1 MKKRIVAMILTGMMI
16 VTLNACGTKETDA
29 QETVTETQSQDSS
42 ENQTGEKQEAEQE
55 ETAQEAEKTDETE
68 NTEAQENKANA
79 TETNKT
85 ETNETAN
92 NTANNNA
99 NNNAN
104 EIKEG
109 EKLVIPISDLSEK
122 ATFYPVKVDGT
133 EMEVIAGKDS
143 QGKIRTAFNTCQVCY
158 DSGNG
163 YYRQLGEELVCQN
176 CGNSFT
182 MDVVGETGG
191 GCNPVPILEEN
202 RTVTDSEIQISYE
215 FLKESSNIFANW
227 RR

>member
-16 VTLNACGTKETDA
+16 VTLNGCGTKETDA
-29 QETVTETQSQDSS
+29 QETVTETQNQDSS
-42 ENQTGEKQEAEQE
+42 ENQTEEKQEAEQE

-68 NTEAQENKANA
+68 NTEVQEKEANA
-79 TETNKT
+79 T

-92 NTANNNA
+92 NTAN
-99 NNNAN
+99 

-109 EKLVIPISDLSEK
+109 ENLVIPISDLSEK
-122 ATFYPVKVDGT
+122 ATFYPVKLDGT

-143 QGKIRTAFNTCQVCY
+143 QGEIRTAFNTCQVCY
-158 DSGNG
+158 DSENG

-202 RTVTDSEIQISYE
+202 RTVTDSEIQISYD
-215 FLKESSNIFANW
+215 FLKESSDIFANW
-227 RR
+227 KR

>member
-16 VTLNACGTKETDA
+16 VTLNGCGTKETDA
-29 QETVTETQSQDSS
+29 QETVTETQTQDSL
-42 ENQTGEKQEAEQE
+42 ENQTE

-68 NTEAQENKANA
+68 NTEAQEKEANA

-122 ATFYPVKVDGT
+122 ATFYPVEVDGT

-215 FLKESSNIFANW
+215 FLKESSDIFANW
-227 RR
+227 KR

>member
-1 MKKRIVAMILTGMMI
+1 MKKRIVAMMLTGMMI
-16 VTLNACGTKETDA
+16 VTLNGCGTKETDA
-29 QETVTETQSQDSS
+29 QETVTETQNQDSS
-42 ENQTGEKQEAEQE
+42 ENQTGEKQEVEQE

-68 NTEAQENKANA
+68 NTEAQENEANA

-92 NTANNNA
+92 NTANNT
-99 NNNAN
+99 AN

-109 EKLVIPISDLSEK
+109 ENLVIPISDLSEK
-122 ATFYPVKVDGT
+122 ATFYPVEVDGT

-215 FLKESSNIFANW
+215 FLKESSDIFANW
-227 RR
+227 KR

>member
-16 VTLNACGTKETDA
+16 VTLNGCGTKETDA
-29 QETVTETQSQDSS
+29 QETVTETQTQDSL
-42 ENQTGEKQEAEQE
+42 ENQTE

-68 NTEAQENKANA
+68 NTEAQEKEANA

-92 NTANNNA
+92 NTANNT
-99 NNNAN
+99 AN

-122 ATFYPVKVDGT
+122 AMFYPVEVDGT

-215 FLKESSNIFANW
+215 FLKESSDIFANW
-227 RR
+227 KR

>member
-1 MKKRIVAMILTGMMI
+1 MKKRIVAMILTGMMV
-16 VTLNACGTKETDA
+16 VTLNGCGTKEAD
-29 QETVTETQSQDSS
+29 
-42 ENQTGEKQEAEQE
+42 
-55 ETAQEAEKTDETE
+55 
-68 NTEAQENKANA
+68 A

-92 NTANNNA
+92 NTANNT
-99 NNNAN
+99 AN

-109 EKLVIPISDLSEK
+109 EKLVIPVSDLSEK
-122 ATFYPVKVDGT
+122 ASFYPVEVDGT

-202 RTVTDSEIQISYE
+202 RTVTASEIQISYE

>member
-16 VTLNACGTKETDA
+16 VTLNGCGTKETDA
-29 QETVTETQSQDSS
+29 QETVTETQNQDSS
-42 ENQTGEKQEAEQE
+42 ENQTGEKQEAKQE
-55 ETAQEAEKTDETE
+55 ETAQEAEKTDGTE
-68 NTEAQENKANA
+68 NTEAQEKEANA
-79 TETNKT
+79 T

-92 NTANNNA
+92 NTAN
-99 NNNAN
+99 

-109 EKLVIPISDLSEK
+109 ENLVIPISDLSEK
-122 ATFYPVKVDGT
+122 ATFYPVEVDGT

-182 MDVVGETGG
+182 MDVIGETAG

-215 FLKESSNIFANW
+215 FLKESSDIFANW

>member
-68 NTEAQENKANA
+68 NTEAQEKEANA

-92 NTANNNA
+92 NTANNT
-99 NNNAN
+99 AN

-122 ATFYPVKVDGT
+122 ATFYPVEVDGT

-158 DSGNG
+158 DSGNE

-215 FLKESSNIFANW
+215 FLKESSDIFANW
-227 RR
+227 KR

>member
-1 MKKRIVAMILTGMMI
+1 MKKRIVALILTGMM
-16 VTLNACGTKETDA
+16 VFTLNGCGTKGTDA
-29 QETVTETQSQDSS
+29 EETVTETQSQDSL
-42 ENQTGEKQEAEQE
+42 ENQTEEKKEAEQG
-55 ETAQEAEKTDETE
+55 ETAQETEKTDGTENSDESE
-68 NTEAQENKANA
+68 NTEAQENEANA

-85 ETNETAN
+85 ETNETAD
-92 NTANNNA
+92 NT
-99 NNNAN
+99 AN

-109 EKLVIPISDLSEK
+109 ENLVIPISDLSGK
-122 ATFYPVKVDGT
+122 ATFYPVEVDGT

-143 QGKIRTAFNTCQVCY
+143 QGEIRTAFNTCQVCY

-163 YYRQLGEELVCQN
+163 YYRQLGDELVCQN

-182 MDVVGETGG
+182 MDVVGETAG

-227 RR
+227 RS

>member
-1 MKKRIVAMILTGMMI
+1 MKKRIVAMILTGIMI
-16 VTLNACGTKETDA
+16 VTLNGCGTKETDA
-29 QETVTETQSQDSS
+29 QETVTETQNQDSS
-42 ENQTGEKQEAEQE
+42 ENQTEEKQEAEQE

-68 NTEAQENKANA
+68 NTEVQEKEANA

-92 NTANNNA
+92 NTANNT
-99 NNNAN
+99 AN

-109 EKLVIPISDLSEK
+109 ENLVIPISDLSEK
-122 ATFYPVKVDGT
+122 ATFYPVEVDGT

-215 FLKESSNIFANW
+215 FLKESSDIFANW
-227 RR
+227 KR

>member
-16 VTLNACGTKETDA
+16 VTLNGCGTKETDA
-29 QETVTETQSQDSS
+29 QETVTETQNQDSS
-42 ENQTGEKQEAEQE
+42 ENQTGEKQEAKQE

-68 NTEAQENKANA
+68 NTEAQEKEANA
-79 TETNKT
+79 TEKNKT

-92 NTANNNA
+92 NTAN
-99 NNNAN
+99 

-109 EKLVIPISDLSEK
+109 ENLVIPISDLSEK
-122 ATFYPVKVDGT
+122 ATFYPVEVDGT

-182 MDVVGETGG
+182 MDQVGEISR
-191 GCNPVPILEEN
+191 GCDPWPILDEN
-202 RTVTDSEIQISYE
+202 KTVTDEEIEISYD
-215 FLKESSNIFANW
+215 FLKDSADIFANW
-227 RR
+227 KKA

>member
-1 MKKRIVAMILTGMMI
+1 MKKRIVAMMLTGMMI
-16 VTLNACGTKETDA
+16 VTLNGCGTKETDA
-29 QETVTETQSQDSS
+29 QETVTETQNQDSS

-68 NTEAQENKANA
+68 NTEVQEKEANA
-79 TETNKT
+79 T

-92 NTANNNA
+92 NTAN
-99 NNNAN
+99 

-109 EKLVIPISDLSEK
+109 ENLVIPISDLSEK
-122 ATFYPVKVDGT
+122 ATFYPVKLDGT

-143 QGKIRTAFNTCQVCY
+143 QGEIRTAFNTCQVCY
-158 DSGNG
+158 DSENG

-215 FLKESSNIFANW
+215 FLKEFSNIFANW

>member
-16 VTLNACGTKETDA
+16 VTLNGCGTKETDA
-29 QETVTETQSQDSS
+29 QETVTETQNQDSS

-68 NTEAQENKANA
+68 NTEVQEKEDNA

-92 NTANNNA
+92 NTANNT
-99 NNNAN
+99 AN

-109 EKLVIPISDLSEK
+109 ENLVIPISDLSEK
-122 ATFYPVKVDGT
+122 ATFYPVEVDGI

-143 QGKIRTAFNTCQVCY
+143 QGEIRTAFNTCQVCY

-215 FLKESSNIFANW
+215 FLKESSDIFANW
-227 RR
+227 KR

>member
-16 VTLNACGTKETDA
+16 VTLNGCGTKETDA
-29 QETVTETQSQDSS
+29 QETVTETQTQDSL
-42 ENQTGEKQEAEQE
+42 ENQTE

-68 NTEAQENKANA
+68 NTEAQEKEANA

-92 NTANNNA
+92 NTANNT
-99 NNNAN
+99 AN

-122 ATFYPVKVDGT
+122 AMFYPVEVDGT

-215 FLKESSNIFANW
+215 FLKESSDVFVNW
-227 RR
+227 KR